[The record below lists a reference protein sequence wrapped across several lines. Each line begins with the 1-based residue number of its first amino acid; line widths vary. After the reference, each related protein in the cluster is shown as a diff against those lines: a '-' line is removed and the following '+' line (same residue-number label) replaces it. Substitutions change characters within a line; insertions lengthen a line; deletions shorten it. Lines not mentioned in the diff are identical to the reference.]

1 MMDLKRIYPKKNNL
15 GSIRLHVIPILIWV
29 LALAGVYGLFTRKA
43 AKFETLGV
51 VEAEKRQVATTCAG
65 RLQAVKVGL
74 FDIVKKGQLLAEVNT
89 VGDDE
94 HIQEQLNTI
103 SAEIQY
109 LMAQLVPTQDKMLTD
124 QQQRENDKVATY
136 RRFVADVEQM
146 RLRVLELRAE
156 IETDK
161 VTLWDLELDMN
172 VAKELLKEDAIAE
185 YEVQKA
191 QVAYDALAKKI
202 TENQILL
209 TETRVTVEH
218 SDIRAK
224 EYAKQQLHEPSVD
237 NELEVIHKAIKVQ
250 EQEMEELVAMRQP
263 LKLYA
268 PDDGVVSQIYVMPG
282 EVIIPG
288 DRVFTIRTI
297 GTVAIVAYASETQ
310 LDLLKQ
316 NNMQVE
322 IRKEGFPI
330 QVAKSKVINV
340 GPVVEEVSA
349 KLLRDQNVRQWGRPI
364 LISIPSNMEVV
375 PGETVGIRGL

>member
-1 MMDLKRIYPKKNNL
+1 MMDMKRVYPKKNNR
-15 GSIRLHVIPILIWV
+15 GSIRLHVIPFLIWV
-29 LALAGVYGLFTRKA
+29 LALAGVYGLFVHKT

-51 VEAEKRQVATTCAG
+51 VEAEKRQIAATCAG

-74 FDIVKKGQLLAEVNT
+74 FDIVKKGQLLAVVNT

-94 HIQEQLNTI
+94 HIQQQLDTI

-109 LMAQLVPTQDKMLTD
+109 LMAQLVPMQDQMLTD

-136 RRFVADVEQM
+136 RRFAADVEQM
-146 RLRVLELRAE
+146 RLNVLELRTE

-161 VTLWDLELDMN
+161 VTLNDLELDLN
-172 VAKELLKEDAIAE
+172 VAKELLKEDAIVE

-191 QVAYDALAKKI
+191 QIAYDALAKKI
-202 TENQILL
+202 EENQILIEQ
-209 TETRVTVEH
+209 TQVNVEH

-263 LKLYA
+263 LELYA
-268 PDDGVVSQIYVMPG
+268 PNDGVISQVYVMPG

-288 DRVFTIRTI
+288 DRVFTLRMI
-297 GTVAIVAYASETQ
+297 GTGAIVAYASEIQ

-322 IRKEGFPI
+322 IRKDGFPTQI
-330 QVAKSKVINV
+330 AKSKVINV

-349 KLLRDQNVRQWGRPI
+349 KLLRDQNIRQWGRPI

>member
-1 MMDLKRIYPKKNNL
+1 MMDLKRVYPKRNNR
-15 GSIRLHVIPILIWV
+15 GSIRLHVVPFLLWA
-29 LALAGVYGLFTRKA
+29 LALAGVCGLFVRKT

-51 VEAEKRQVATTCAG
+51 VKAEKRQVAATCTG
-65 RLQAVKVGL
+65 RLQSVKVGL
-74 FDIVKKGQLLAEVNT
+74 FDTVKKGQLLAVINT
-89 VGDDE
+89 VGDNE
-94 HIQEQLNTI
+94 HIQEQLDTI

-109 LMAQLVPTQDKMLTD
+109 LMAQLVPTQDQMLTD

-136 RRFVADVEQM
+136 RRFAADVEQM
-146 RLRVLELRAE
+146 RLKALELRAE
-156 IETDK
+156 IEIDK
-161 VTLWDLELDMN
+161 VTLGDLELEMN

-202 TENQILL
+202 SETEILIKQAQ
-209 TETRVTVEH
+209 TNVEH

-224 EYAKQQLHEPSVD
+224 EYAKKQLHEPSVD

-263 LKLYA
+263 LELYA
-268 PDDGVVSQIYVMPG
+268 PNDGVISQIHTMPG
-282 EVIIPG
+282 EVIMPG
-288 DRVFTIRTI
+288 DEVFTIRTL
-297 GTVAIVAYASETQ
+297 GTGAIVAYASETQ
-310 LDLLKQ
+310 LDLLKK

-322 IRKEGFPI
+322 IRKDGIPI
-330 QVAKSKVINV
+330 HVAKSKVIHV
-340 GPVVEEVSA
+340 GPVIEEIST

-375 PGETVGIRGL
+375 PGEMVGIRGL